1 MSTKLDQLLQD
12 IDPSRTI
19 DETYAR
25 ADSALNSFSFTQAQI
40 TDWHKFHVCIARLVC
55 HIRNTVLRL
64 RKPLE
69 VDVEFEWGQAVRY
82 LHNEYGPEG
91 EKAAFQKARTGN
103 EGGLYS
109 VLKVIAK
116 QMAEEYSTNEIR
128 ARISNYL
135 NQLTVDERLDAAD
148 EYLKKFGHLLP
159 SEVTEGY
166 PVRVKGF
173 FHKFLEEHP
182 KLIRNLRLASR

>member
-25 ADSALNSFSFTQAQI
+25 ADSALNSFAFTQAQI

-64 RKPLE
+64 QKPLE
-69 VDVEFEWGQAVRY
+69 VDVEFEWDQAVRY

-91 EKAAFQKARTGN
+91 EKTAFQKARTGN
-103 EGGLYS
+103 DGGLYS
-109 VLKVIAK
+109 VVKAITQ
-116 QMAEEYSTNEIR
+116 QMANEYSDNEIR
-128 ARISNYL
+128 SKISDFW
-135 NQLTVDERLDAAD
+135 NQLSVEEKLQTAD